1 MGRSVEQSDVFWNS
15 MVPELTVT
23 SVAASLLF
31 YGRLG
36 FAVRYQRSNPAFA
49 YLTLGHAQ
57 LMIEEYHEIGWNIE
71 PLERPYVRIVNLQTE
86 EPMHQRW
93 R

>member
-1 MGRSVEQSDVFWNS
+1 

-31 YGRLG
+31 HMRMG

-57 LMIEEYHEIGWNIE
+57 LMIEENHETGWNVA
-71 PLERPYVRIVNLQTE
+71 PLERPYGRGDNLQTE
-86 EPMHQRW
+86 EPMYQSW

>member
-1 MGRSVEQSDVFWNS
+1 
-15 MVPELTVT
+15 
-23 SVAASLLF
+23 
-31 YGRLG
+31 
-36 FAVRYQRSNPAFA
+36 VRYHRTNPAFA

-57 LMIEEYHEIGWNIE
+57 LMIEEYHETGWNIE

>member
-1 MGRSVEQSDVFWNS
+1 

-31 YGRLG
+31 YGRKG
-36 FAVRYQRSNPAFA
+36 FAVRYQRAEPAFA

-57 LMIEEYHEIGWNIE
+57 LMIEEYHETGWNVG
-71 PLERPYVRIVNLQTE
+71 PLERPYGRSVNLQTE
-86 EPMHQRW
+86 EPMYQRW